1 MKKIL
6 LVGTGYMAKEYF
18 RVLKDLD
25 VEIMVVGR
33 GQTGADEFNKEFGIL
48 PKTGGVEN
56 YLKTCSERFDGAIVA
71 VGVDVLKRTAIEVLR
86 LNCSRILLEKPGGLN
101 FDEILELHEMSSN
114 IDSQIFIAYNRRFY
128 SSVNQAMKLI
138 EEDGGILSGNFEFTE
153 WSHVIQELKV
163 SDNIKNNYFLANSS
177 HVLDLAFYLM
187 GKPKDLSSF
196 ADGDCGWHKPSI
208 FAGSGITDR
217 NVLFSYS
224 ANWESAG
231 RWGIE
236 LLTAK
241 RKLVLRPMEKLFEQ
255 KLGELT
261 VNEVNVN
268 EALIDDKYKP
278 GVFKEVQAFLSEG
291 SDSPLKTLDEQVQ
304 DIIWLNQILNG
315 KKDSM

>member
-1 MKKIL
+1 ML
-6 LVGTGYMAKEYF
+6 TVLRAGAY
-18 RVLKDLD
+18 RVL
-25 VEIMVVGR
+25 V
-33 GQTGADEFNKEFGIL
+33 
-48 PKTGGVEN
+48 
-56 YLKTCSERFDGAIVA
+56 
-71 VGVDVLKRTAIEVLR
+71 
-86 LNCSRILLEKPGGLN
+86 EKPAAISIVELLAN
-101 FDEILELHEMSSN
+101 EKTLEPFFDKV
-114 IDSQIFIAYNRRFY
+114 FVAYNRRFY
-128 SSVNQAMKLI
+128 ASVIEAQKLI
-138 EEDGGILSGNFEFTE
+138 EEDGGIISGNFEFTE
-153 WSHVIQELKV
+153 WSHVIQDLKV
-163 SDNIKNNYFLANSS
+163 SDNIKKNYFLANSS

-187 GKPKDLSSF
+187 GKPIDLSSF
-196 ADGDCGWHKPSI
+196 VDGDCGWHKPSV
-208 FAGSGITDR
+208 FAGSGVTDR

-304 DIIWLNQILNG
+304 DINWLNQILNG